1 MRKKKI
7 SCLGTHTRVGL
18 SGSGRRLL
26 SMVALW
32 AICSLGYSPMVAQTT
47 NGSKPSASSQRKH
60 LSVGGVVRDASGQGV
75 PGATVVVAG
84 TKKGVVAD
92 LDGIFEIEVS
102 SLTGNLEI
110 SSMGYITQ
118 TVAYKVGQSMKV
130 VLKSSTKELEEVS
143 VVAYG
148 QRKTR
153 EVVSSISSIKSDQL
167 KDATAPSL
175 QSLLQG
181 HVSGVA
187 IQSSGRPGS
196 GSSIVIR
203 GHNTLGQA
211 GGANI
216 NSGSPLFVVDG
227 VPVQSDT
234 SGDTGINM
242 LAGLDPS
249 TIESVE
255 VLKDAASASLYG
267 SRAGNGVILITTK
280 KGRSGRPE
288 FSVNFSQSISY
299 LPETPLQIIGKGERD
314 FNLLLAK
321 KHRVGYYD
329 WQTEKS
335 VMPKSHND
343 TWGHQPLESS
353 YDYLWNNGSTDVA
366 ITGIPVHMQDSLNA
380 FYNNKTNWWKSI
392 FQIGQ
397 VSRADVHASGG
408 TENVRYMVGSG
419 LYSEKGILVDSKFNR
434 FSFISNLDFNLTP
447 KLSAYTRVNM
457 SYTDIAGA
465 KTVLQVDP
473 RGISPFLP
481 GKGTVIEREAINK
494 LRNIVNK
501 NYNYNGRLQLGFN
514 YNIAKGLSLNSS
526 ASVDHYRTSNT
537 EFTPSFLTQDRLSQA
552 RQSLGGMTSLQSETL
567 LNYKRELVGAH
578 NIDAFVGFAFYKDI
592 QESASGTARGGP
604 SNHIR
609 YPGDNWPKSRIDEAG
624 NFTHLQDF
632 TASLKEQAMISYF
645 SRVAY
650 NYDQK
655 YLLEGALRVD
665 GSSVFGRDVRW
676 ATFPSL
682 AAGWSFSQ
690 ERFMRDLWWLSFG
703 KIRASWGRSGQ
714 KLNEPYL
721 AHGIMGS
728 TNIFL
733 GTLGLA
739 PTTLA
744 NTHLTWEKSDQY
756 DFGLDV
762 DLFNYRYK
770 VKLDYYHKYSS
781 ALVAFASLPGDFF
794 LLSDVWSNLS
804 EIENQG
810 VELEFI
816 GQIIK
821 GKQLDWTTRFNIS
834 SNWNRFMRS
843 HTNIDDA
850 GRVLGRPL
858 YGLYV
863 FQDEGIVQREEQ
875 IPQYYNL
882 LGKKTPLYFGNENY
896 PLRVGGRK
904 IKDQNGD
911 GVINNAD
918 LYYAGSTLPLFYG
931 GWTNQLSWKGFTLTA
946 LVNFSI
952 GRKMLNTV
960 QNKAFRFDKNFGV
973 IKNDYTKYT
982 FWQKPGDQTD
992 YPSLEFADT
1001 GYLGQ
1006 FDGVLD
1012 SKIENVSYA
1021 RLKQLTLSYALPGAW
1036 IKRTPLKDVR
1046 LYVTGENLFLL
1057 TNYSGLDPEL
1067 VPESEG
1073 EDTGGEYPLDRRFTL
1088 GVNIK
1093 F

>member
-18 SGSGRRLL
+18 SGSGHRLL

-32 AICSLGYSPMVAQTT
+32 AICSLVYSPMVAQTT

-321 KHRVGYYD
+321 KQRIGYYD
-329 WQTEKS
+329 WRTDRTAF
-335 VMPKSHND
+335 PKSHND
-343 TWGHQPLESS
+343 TWGIEPGDAS
-353 YDYLWNNGSTDVA
+353 YDYLWNNGSTDLTNTA
-366 ITGIPVHMQDSLNA
+366 IPMHMQDSLNA
-380 FYNNKTNWWKSI
+380 FYNNKTNWWKNI
-392 FQIGQ
+392 FQIGR
-397 VSRADVHASGG
+397 VSRADLHASGG
-408 TENVRYMVGSG
+408 TENVRYMVGAG
-419 LYSEKGILVDSKFNR
+419 LYSENGIMIDSKFNR
-434 FSFISNLDFNLTP
+434 FSFISNLDFNLSP

-457 SYTDIAGA
+457 SYTDVSGA
-465 KTVLQVDP
+465 KTGLEVDP
-473 RGISPFLP
+473 KAISPFLP
-481 GKGTVIEREAINK
+481 GKGTQIEREAISK
-494 LRNIVNK
+494 LRDIVNK
-501 NYNYNGRLQLGFN
+501 SYSYNARLNAGLNYTVTR
-514 YNIAKGLSLNSS
+514 GLSLSSS
-526 ASVDHYRTSNT
+526 ASVDHYRNSNT
-537 EFTPSFLTQDRLSQA
+537 EFTPNFLTTDRLSQS
-552 RQSLGGMTSLQSETL
+552 RLNLSGITSLQSETL
-567 LNYKRELVGAH
+567 LSYKKELANVH
-578 NIDAFVGFAFYKDI
+578 NIDAFVGTAFYKDI
-592 QESASGTARGGP
+592 FESSIGTSRGGP

-609 YPGDNWPKSRIDEAG
+609 YPGADWPKSRIDETG
-624 NFTHLQDF
+624 NFIHLQEF

-645 SRVAY
+645 SRFAY
-650 NYDQK
+650 NYDKK
-655 YLLEGALRVD
+655 YLLEASLRVD

-682 AAGWSFSQ
+682 ATGWSFSQ

-703 KIRASWGRSGQ
+703 KLRASWGRSGQ

-744 NTHLTWEKSDQY
+744 NTQLTWEKSDQY
-756 DFGLDV
+756 DFGIDV
-762 DLFNYRYK
+762 DLFNYSYK
-770 VKLDYYHKYSS
+770 VKLDYYYKYSS
-781 ALVAFASLPGDFF
+781 ALVAFTSLPGDFF
-794 LLSDVWSNLS
+794 LLTDVWSNAS

-810 VELEFI
+810 LELEFI
-816 GQIIK
+816 GHILRDK
-821 GKQLDWTTRFNIS
+821 KFNWTTRFNIS

-843 HTNIDDA
+843 HTNIDDK

-863 FQDEGIVQREEQ
+863 FQDQGIVQSEDQ
-875 IPQYYNL
+875 IPQYYSL
-882 LGKKTPLYFGNENY
+882 VGKKTPLYFGNENY

-904 IKDQNGD
+904 IKDQDSNGKID
-911 GVINNAD
+911 ESD
-918 LYYAGSTLPLFYG
+918 RYYAGSTLPLFYG
-931 GWTNQLSWKGFTLTA
+931 GWANQFSWKGFSLTA
-946 LVNFSI
+946 LVNFSV
-952 GRKMLNTV
+952 GRKMLNSV
-960 QNKAFRFDKNFGV
+960 QNKAFQFDREFRV
-973 IKNDYTKYT
+973 IKNDYNKYI
-982 FWQKPGDQTD
+982 FWQQPGDKAD
-992 YPSLEFADT
+992 FPSLEFADT
-1001 GYLGQ
+1001 GYIGQ
-1006 FDGVLD
+1006 FDGELD
-1012 SKIENVSYA
+1012 SMIEHVSYA
-1021 RLKQLTLSYALPGAW
+1021 RLKQLTLSYSLPSNW
-1036 IKRTPLKDVR
+1036 IKRTALKDVR
-1046 LYVTGENLFLL
+1046 VYLTGENLLL
-1057 TNYSGLDPEL
+1057 LSNYSGLDPEL
-1067 VPESEG
+1067 VPEE
-1073 EDTGGEYPLDRRFTL
+1073 TGHDSGSAYPLDRRFTL
-1088 GVNIK
+1088 GINIK